1 MFSREKA
8 GDLMKP
14 RQHTRTEGCPRQHK
28 ATCVTGDA
36 WRTSCP
42 VRGDRVT
49 TDRSTIVARPQSG
62 LLGRWA
68 YYPASE
74 VARIFIGGNEA

>member
-1 MFSREKA
+1 
-8 GDLMKP
+8 MKP
-14 RQHTRTEGCPRQHK
+14 REHTRTEGCPRQHK

-36 WRTSCP
+36 WRTGYHDQC
-42 VRGDRVT
+42 DRVT
-49 TDRSTIVARPQSG
+49 TDRSTVVARSQSG